1 MFGKEKLVF
10 DPADAD
16 ATDNVGAYV
25 RSSDGTLITHTDN
38 GGKQSLDVNVS
49 NTVTVEATDFDIRNL
64 DYSQDNVAIKGATGN
79 QLVVEADGS
88 INVNADISVV
98 NGHEKLEDAAHVSGD
113 VGSFVL
119 AVRQDTLAN
128 SVSADGNYAAFKV
141 NSKGALYVEIAQQSP
156 ATNTSWLVSQNTI
169 DTTAELVVATDL
181 AARKRIL
188 IQNVSSSKV
197 VYLGESNA
205 VTSASGLRLSAGAA
219 IELDLAAG
227 AAIYAIAN
235 GAGADI
241 RVAELAG

>member
-128 SVSADGNYAAFKV
+128 SVSADGDYAALK
-141 NSKGALYVEIAQQSP
+141 
-156 ATNTSWLVSQNTI
+156 
-169 DTTAELVVATDL
+169 
-181 AARKRIL
+181 
-188 IQNVSSSKV
+188 
-197 VYLGESNA
+197 
-205 VTSASGLRLSAGAA
+205 
-219 IELDLAAG
+219 
-227 AAIYAIAN
+227 
-235 GAGADI
+235 
-241 RVAELAG
+241 

>member
-1 MFGKEKLVF
+1 M
-10 DPADAD
+10 
-16 ATDNVGAYV
+16 
-25 RSSDGTLITHTDN
+25 
-38 GGKQSLDVNVS
+38 
-49 NTVTVEATDFDIRNL
+49 
-64 DYSQDNVAIKGATGN
+64 
-79 QLVVEADGS
+79 
-88 INVNADISVV
+88 
-98 NGHEKLEDAAHVSGD
+98 
-113 VGSFVL
+113 
-119 AVRQDTLAN
+119 
-128 SVSADGNYAAFKV
+128 
-141 NSKGALYVEIAQQSP
+141 
-156 ATNTSWLVSQNTI
+156 
-169 DTTAELVVATDL
+169 ATDL